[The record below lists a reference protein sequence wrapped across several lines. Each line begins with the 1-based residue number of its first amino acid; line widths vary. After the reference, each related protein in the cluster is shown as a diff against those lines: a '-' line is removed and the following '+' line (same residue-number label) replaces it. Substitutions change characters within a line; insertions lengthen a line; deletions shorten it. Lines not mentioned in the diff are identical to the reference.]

1 MPILRRVDNHTTI
14 GPITDEDVGFL
25 RDQLEEEDLADRDYY
40 IDRATL
46 ELLEDAGA
54 PPALL
59 ALLEGALGREDG
71 MDIAWRESP
80 PAETPPG
87 PESPYR

>member
-1 MPILRRVDNHTTI
+1 MPVLRRVDNQTTI
-14 GPITDEDVGFL
+14 GPISDEDVGFL

-46 ELLEDAGA
+46 ELLADAGG

-59 ALLEGALGREDG
+59 ALLEGALGRDDG
-71 MDIAWRESP
+71 MDIAWRDSP
-80 PAETPPG
+80 PVVTPE
-87 PESPYR
+87 PEGPYR

>member
-14 GPITDEDVGFL
+14 GPIT
-25 RDQLEEEDLADRDYY
+25 
-40 IDRATL
+40 
-46 ELLEDAGA
+46 
-54 PPALL
+54 
-59 ALLEGALGREDG
+59 G

-87 PESPYR
+87 TEIPYR